1 MWPPANGDASK
12 DGEEQDCAPGA
23 QEYVPGEVVE
33 SGGEEV
39 ERRVFLRQ
47 GVRAHRRQDDPGE
60 EEDGVEEVKGE
71 AQAGDAAAAVRVGGL
86 EVEKHP

>member
-1 MWPPANGDASK
+1 ML
-12 DGEEQDCAPGA
+12 
-23 QEYVPGEVVE
+23 
-33 SGGEEV
+33 
-39 ERRVFLRQ
+39 LRQ

-60 EEDGVEEVKGE
+60 EEDGVEEVQGE